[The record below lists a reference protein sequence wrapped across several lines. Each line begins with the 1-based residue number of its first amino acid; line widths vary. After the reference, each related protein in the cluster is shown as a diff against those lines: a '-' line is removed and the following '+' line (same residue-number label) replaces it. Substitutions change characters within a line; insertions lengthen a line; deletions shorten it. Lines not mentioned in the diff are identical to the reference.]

1 MLEGLTPPKGEG
13 LCIVGRQAAELS
25 KEDLKI
31 LLAALE
37 DKRWSSNALAEEL
50 TKRGFT
56 VGRDSMIRHREK
68 TCLCSKA

>member
-25 KEDLKI
+25 KEDLKT

-50 TKRGFT
+50 TKRGFI
-56 VGRDSMIRHREK
+56 VGRDSVIRHREK